1 MHTFLT
7 VNQNMTFVMAEY
19 GLHLLYWISLH
30 CSNDPKVV
38 LVGLNVMAYIAHVN

>member
-19 GLHLLYWISLH
+19 GLLSCIGYHFIVQMIQKLCWL
-30 CSNDPKVV
+30 
-38 LVGLNVMAYIAHVN
+38 G